1 MPLLFIVENDEAYRQ
16 FLSIALK
23 MTGYDIHSVRG
34 GAEAI
39 EILSDSLPDLVI
51 LDLSMPHVTGWDVYH
66 FMRNDPALQH
76 VPVLVITAN
85 ADEQTRRQSLNERVN
100 GLLVKPVSLDE
111 ILEAVQKLVPLP

>member
-23 MTGYDIHSVRG
+23 MTGYDIHSVG
-34 GAEAI
+34 SGAEAI
-39 EILSDSLPDLVI
+39 EILSGSLPDLVI
-51 LDLSMPHVTGWDVYH
+51 LDLSMPRVSGWDVYH
-66 FMRNDPALQH
+66 FMRQHPPLEH

-85 ADEQTRRQSLNERVN
+85 ADEQTRRQSLNERVD

-111 ILEAVQKLVPLP
+111 ILEAVQKIVPLP